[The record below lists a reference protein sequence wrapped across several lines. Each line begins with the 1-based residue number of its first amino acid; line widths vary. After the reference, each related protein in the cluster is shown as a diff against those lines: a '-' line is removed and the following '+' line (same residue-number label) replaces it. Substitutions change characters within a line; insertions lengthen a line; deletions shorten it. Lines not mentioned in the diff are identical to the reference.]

1 MINECP
7 TWEQFEAKNAK
18 NKRIAFETM
27 CRLLFKK
34 RFGINEALPYVYN
47 NPGNETKPIH
57 VGNEVIGFQ
66 AKFFKGEVINATQA
80 NDIIDSIETARA
92 DYPEQTKQIIF
103 TTLPF
108 GNPPKCKKKTK
119 NEKNIDAVATRC
131 HMQLEWI
138 VGDNILDKIVY
149 DELIYNLFF
158 NPDVKLWE
166 LDQHVK
172 TVNAL
177 YENGIKYSI
186 TTPHGQV
193 AISRQEALGKLEE
206 LLAQGKDIAIEG
218 ESGSGK
224 SAIVK
229 NYCQQHQDDVFIWL
243 NAGQFE
249 TDDINTLFQFAQS
262 YTIDNVCSFYRN
274 NDKKI
279 VIIDSAEK
287 LLGLKNPRPLALL
300 LKKMHDEQWQFVFT
314 IRKSAAKRVEQQLNT
329 QGIQPEVVDVPVLSD
344 SELDGLLEQNE
355 FRKPTDARLYGRIHN
370 LFYLARYC
378 EVAHG
383 NPSSLKE
390 FREQVWDEKIKGT
403 DSALRETREQCV
415 LDLVEQIE
423 ASGRYIIPKGNLSSP
438 ALDSLLRDEIICD
451 NRIGYSFAH
460 DIYLEWAMLMRMDI
474 RWESVM
480 SVPSFLNEIEDNV
493 IVYNSFRR
501 WLGGKI
507 SDHDECVTKFTNRIF
522 TDDVPE
528 NRRKAIIVMILRS
541 PDYAPDFFTR
551 YDGKLKEDNY
561 RWGKVVLS
569 ELPVNCQRAVNP
581 IPGYSAGAADMRP
594 EGSGWRSAIR
604 FIYAHYDEL
613 WPKNEKLITSI
624 LSCYAKTENESYEDL
639 RKAGLM
645 ALKPHLRVAEA
656 RKREEDDWLDN
667 EEVACRLVAPY
678 FACILEEIETIL
690 DEVLENKWVNHGE
703 PYEELT
709 QFIVKAKNVHLIVLY
724 KLFPEQILALM
735 DLYWSASDET
745 DEEEPRLIISSY
757 RVFEPEEAWGL
768 SHERLMMQYFPLS
781 GLQTCIPYM
790 LRLHTDLTVE
800 FIIRFMDKCIRHYA
814 EFMVYDDPVSE
825 VEIRLWDGST
835 RKKYGNHTIWN
846 LYRGTTG
853 IAVPHVLLCMHMALE
868 NYLLQLAKD
877 EKNIALVKK
886 IMDTILD
893 KAESLSLVAIVASV
907 VISDIDTFEEEAIAI
922 TSNLQMMRLDFDR
935 CTREDTAGFIT
946 IANPSRHSAHFGD
959 RRTSNA
965 LPHRKKQLEDVL
977 FHIQVENELKGK
989 EGKRELLQK
998 AYQNVDALKEQ
1009 LKGIPKDEQL
1019 PYKYV
1024 ISRTDV
1030 RKMTKKPVLVDGQ
1043 YAIYFDPYLDDE
1055 QLKSTAKIV
1064 QDEKE
1069 MLIGPNLRMWA
1080 TCRMK
1085 GKWDLIAN
1093 LEYEK
1098 DPQKALAD
1106 SKKIVAQLAIKE
1118 GGLTLMP
1125 EDEYVPP
1132 MVWATLLK
1140 DFGDKLSEAD
1150 IEYCEKNLIDTLL
1163 DAEFMLHSSMSGLKE
1178 CLDAIDAILNR
1189 SHQYDEECSQIL
1201 RTYATKERDVDGE
1214 RSCYIVAEMIEQHEM
1229 WQHHGAFMRNVA
1241 EAMISE
1247 QGEDLDVDDAEWLLC
1262 LFPTYPDADELR
1274 RVVKRN
1280 LEILSHAWDEE
1291 SEYTKIYVHR
1301 QLCSAKTV
1309 ARMLISA
1316 PDIEISELVAYYS
1329 RYMKSCDHDSL
1340 LISLMY
1346 RTALSNA
1353 YERFWVIWNGMYDAI
1368 VKERLYSTHDT
1379 VLNVYMLNPDMPA
1392 NWGMDWFHLKE
1403 GDVEFFVR
1411 IARDA
1416 GDKPI
1421 VLRNMVAATTILARH
1436 YYMQMLYVIAS
1447 VIEEHPR
1454 LELRNL
1460 KEETVRYLGEICL
1473 QVQTEHAEDIRRDVS
1488 LRDRFVRILDF
1499 MIENGSAYASSLR
1512 NEM

>member
-1 MINECP
+1 MVKGYP
-7 TWEQFEAKNAK
+7 TWELFDAKNAHDTD
-18 NKRIAFETM
+18 AFETL

-34 RFGINEALPYVYN
+34 QFGIKDALPYALN
-47 NPGNETKPIH
+47 NAGNETKPIT
-57 VGNEVIGFQ
+57 VGDEVIGFQ
-66 AKFFKGEVINATQA
+66 AKYFDGNT
-80 NDIIDSIETARA
+80 IDESQTRKLIHSIETAHTN
-92 DYPEQTKQIIF
+92 YPDQTKQIIYSKI
-103 TTLPF
+103 PF
-108 GNPPKCKKKTK
+108 GNPPAGKEKTK
-119 NEKNIDAVATRC
+119 NEEDIEAAAINNHIKI
-131 HMQLEWI
+131 EWI
-138 VGDNILDKIVY
+138 FGNDILDKVIENELLY
-149 DELIYNLFF
+149 DIFF
-158 NPDVKLWE
+158 NLEVHLKE
-166 LDQHVK
+166 LHKHVK
-172 TVNAL
+172 YANAL
-177 YENGIKYSI
+177 YEDGIKDSVRTSDGDI
-186 TTPHGQV
+186 
-193 AISRQEALGKLEE
+193 AIPRQEVFLKLEE
-206 LLAQGKDIAIEG
+206 LLAQGKDVAIEG

-229 NYCQQHQDDVFIWL
+229 NYCQQHNDDVSIWL
-243 NAGQFE
+243 NASQLE
-249 TDDINTLFQFAQS
+249 TDDVNTLFQFAQS
-262 YTIDNVCSFYRN
+262 YTIDNVCSFYQN

-300 LKKMHDEQWQFVFT
+300 LKKMHDEKWQFVFT
-314 IRKSAAKRVEQQLNT
+314 VRKSVAKRVEQEIKK
-329 QGIQPEVVDVPVLSD
+329 QGILPESVDVPLLSD
-344 SELDGLLEQNE
+344 AELNGFLEQNK

-383 NPSSLKE
+383 NPNTLNE

-403 DSALRETREQCV
+403 DSVLRETREQCV
-415 LDLVEQIE
+415 LDLAEQIK
-423 ASGRYIIPKGNLSSP
+423 ASGRYIIPKGNLISP
-438 ALDSLLRDEIICD
+438 PLDSLLRDEIICD

-460 DIYLEWAMLMRMDI
+460 DIYLEWSMSMQMDI
-474 RWESVM
+474 RWECVM
-480 SVPSFLNEIEDNV
+480 NVPSFLNEIEDNA

-507 SDHDECVTKFTNRIF
+507 SDHDECVTKFTDSVFI
-522 TDDVPE
+522 DDVPE
-528 NRRKAIIVMILRS
+528 SWRKAIIVMILRS

-569 ELPVNCQRAVNP
+569 ELPVNCQQVINH
-581 IPGYSAGAADMRP
+581 IPGHNAGSKDLEPM
-594 EGSGWRSAIR
+594 GSGWRSAIR
-604 FIYAHYDEL
+604 FIYAHYDEI

-645 ALKPHLRVAEA
+645 ALKPHQRVAEA

-667 EEVACRLVAPY
+667 DEAACRLVAPY
-678 FACILEEIETIL
+678 FACILEELETIL
-690 DEVLENKWVNHGE
+690 DEVLANKWVNHGE

-709 QFIVKAKNVHLIVLY
+709 QFIAKAKNADLIVLY
-724 KLFPEQILALM
+724 KFFPEQILALM

-768 SHERLMMQYFPLS
+768 SHERLMMQYFPIS

-800 FIIRFMDKCIRHYA
+800 FIIRFMDKCVRHYA
-814 EFMVYDDPVSE
+814 EFMADDDPVSK

-853 IAVPHVLLCMHMALE
+853 IAAPHVLLSMHMALE
-868 NYLLQLAKD
+868 NYLLQLAQN
-877 EKNIALVKK
+877 EKSIALVKK

-893 KAESLSLVAIVASV
+893 QAECLSLVAVVASV
-907 VISDIDTFEEEAIAI
+907 VTNDIDKFEDEAIAL
-922 TSNLQMMRLDFDR
+922 TSNLLMMRLDFDR
-935 CTREDTAGFIT
+935 CTREDTAGFMVVG
-946 IANPSRHSAHFGD
+946 NPRHAVHLED

-977 FHIQVENELKGK
+977 FHLQVENELKGK

-1009 LKGIPKDEQL
+1009 LKRIPKEEQL
-1019 PYKYV
+1019 LYKYV

-1030 RKMTKKPVLVDGQ
+1030 RMMTKKPVSVNGE
-1043 YAIYFDPYLDDE
+1043 YAIYFEPYLDDE
-1055 QLKSTAKIV
+1055 QLKSTAKMV
-1064 QDEKE
+1064 QNERE
-1069 MLIGPNLRMWA
+1069 MLIGLNLRMWA

-1085 GKWDLIAN
+1085 GKWDFIAN

-1098 DPQKALAD
+1098 NPQKALAD

-1132 MVWATLLK
+1132 MVWATLLR
-1140 DFGDKLSEAD
+1140 DFSDKLSEAD
-1150 IEYCEKNLIDTLL
+1150 IEYCEQNLIDTLL

-1178 CLDAIDAILNR
+1178 CLGSIDAILSR

-1214 RSCYIVAEMIEQHEM
+1214 RSCYIVAEMIEEHEM
-1229 WQHHGAFMRNVA
+1229 WTHHEAFMRNTA
-1241 EAMISE
+1241 EAMINK
-1247 QGEDLDVDDAEWLLC
+1247 QGEEPDVDDAEWLLC
-1262 LFPTYPDADELR
+1262 LFPIYPDTVDLQ
-1274 RVVKRN
+1274 RVVKKN

-1291 SEYTKIYVHR
+1291 SEYAKMYVHR
-1301 QLCSAKTV
+1301 QLCSARTV

-1316 PDIEISELVAYYS
+1316 PDTEISELVTYYS

-1368 VKERLYSTHDT
+1368 VKERIYSTHDT

-1392 NWGMDWFHLKE
+1392 NWGQDWFYVE
-1403 GDVEFFVR
+1403 ESDVAFFAR
-1411 IARDA
+1411 IVRDA

-1421 VLRNMVAATTILARH
+1421 ILRNIVAATTILARH
-1436 YYMQMLYVIAS
+1436 YYMQMLPVISS
-1447 VIEEHPR
+1447 VIEEYPR

-1460 KEETVRYLGEICL
+1460 KEEIVRYLDEICL
-1473 QVQTEHAEDIRRDVS
+1473 QVQTEHAEDIRKDVS
-1488 LRDRFVRILDF
+1488 LRERFVRILDF
-1499 MIENGSAYASSLR
+1499 MIENGSAYASSLK

>member
-1 MINECP
+1 MVIGYP
-7 TWEQFEAKNAK
+7 TWKQFDVNNAQDYD
-18 NKRIAFETM
+18 AFETL

-34 RFGINEALPYVYN
+34 RFGITESLPYAFN
-47 NPGNETKPIH
+47 NAGNETKPIH
-57 VGNEVIGFQ
+57 VGDKMIGFQ
-66 AKFFKGEVINATQA
+66 AKYFDGNTIDESQA
-80 NDIIDSIETARA
+80 RNIIHSIETAHA
-92 DYPEQTKQIIF
+92 NYPEQTKQIIY
-103 TTLPF
+103 TNLPF
-108 GNPPKCKKKTK
+108 GNPPAGKEKTK
-119 NEKNIDAVATRC
+119 NEEDINAAAVANNLE
-131 HMQLEWI
+131 LEWI
-138 VGDNILDKIVY
+138 VGNDILDKVIENELLY
-149 DELIYNLFF
+149 DIFF
-158 NPDVKLWE
+158 NPDVQLKE
-166 LDQHVK
+166 LHKHV
-172 TVNAL
+172 TSANAT
-177 YENGIKYSI
+177 YENSI
-186 TTPHGQV
+186 SDSIRTSQWNI
-193 AISRQEALGKLEE
+193 AIPRQEAFHKIEE
-206 LLAQGKDIAIEG
+206 LLAQGKDVAIEG

-229 NYCQQHQDDVFIWL
+229 NYCQQHADDVFIWL
-243 NAGQFE
+243 NASQFE
-249 TDDINTLFQFAQS
+249 TDDVNTLFQFSQS

-279 VIIDSAEK
+279 IIIDSAEK

-300 LKKMHDEQWQFVFT
+300 LNKMHDEQWQFVFT
-314 IRKSAAKRVEQQLNT
+314 IRRSATKRVEQELNKL
-329 QGIQPEVVDVPVLSD
+329 GIQPETVNVPVLSD
-344 SELDGLLEQNE
+344 AELDGILEQNE
-355 FRKPTDARLYGRIHN
+355 FLKPTDARLYGRIHN

-378 EVAHG
+378 DVAHG
-383 NPSSLKE
+383 NPNTLKE
-390 FREQVWDEKIKGT
+390 FREQVWDEKIKGI

-415 LDLVEQIE
+415 LALAEQIE
-423 ASGRYIIPKGNLSSP
+423 ASGRYIIPKGKLSSP
-438 ALDSLLRDEIICD
+438 ALDSLLRDEIIYD

-480 SVPSFLNEIEDNV
+480 DVPSFLNEIEDNV
-493 IVYNSFRR
+493 IVYNNFRR
-501 WLGGKI
+501 WFGGKI
-507 SDHDECVTKFTNRIF
+507 SDHDECVTKFTDSIF
-522 TDDVPE
+522 TEDMPE
-528 NRRKAIIVMILRS
+528 SWRKAIVVMILRS
-541 PDYAPDFFTR
+541 TDYAPDFFSR

-561 RWGKVVLS
+561 RWGKVALS
-569 ELPVNCQRAVNP
+569 ELPVNCQQVINH
-581 IPGYSAGAADMRP
+581 IPGYNAGSKDLQPM
-594 EGSGWRSAIR
+594 GSGWRSAIR

-645 ALKPHLRVAEA
+645 ALKPHQRVAEA

-667 EEVACRLVAPY
+667 EEAACRLVAFY

-690 DEVLENKWVNHGE
+690 DEVLANKWVNHGE

-709 QFIVKAKNVHLIVLY
+709 QFIVKAKNADLIVLY
-724 KLFPEQILALM
+724 KFIPEQILALM

-768 SHERLMMQYFPLS
+768 SHERLMMQYFPVS

-800 FIIRFMDKCIRHYA
+800 FIIRFMDKCVRHYA
-814 EFMVYDDPVSE
+814 EFMTDDDPVSE

-853 IAVPHVLLCMHMALE
+853 IAAPYVLLSMHMALE

-877 EKNIALVKK
+877 EKNIVLAKK
-886 IMDTILD
+886 IMDMILD
-893 KAESLSLVAIVASV
+893 KAKSLSLVAVVASV
-907 VISDIDTFEEEAIAI
+907 VTSDIDKFEEEAIAI

-935 CTREDTAGFIT
+935 CTREDTAGFMVVG
-946 IANPSRHSAHFGD
+946 NPTRHPAHLGD
-959 RRTSNA
+959 RRTSNE

-977 FHIQVENELKGK
+977 FHIQVENELKRK

-1009 LKGIPKDEQL
+1009 LKRIPKDEQL

-1030 RKMTKKPVLVDGQ
+1030 RMMTKKPVSVNGE

-1055 QLKSTAKIV
+1055 QLKSTAKMV
-1064 QDEKE
+1064 QDERE

-1085 GKWDLIAN
+1085 GKWDYIAN

-1140 DFGDKLSEAD
+1140 DFGDKLSKAD
-1150 IEYCEKNLIDTLL
+1150 IEYCEKNLIDALS
-1163 DAEFMLHSSMSGLKE
+1163 DAEFMLESSMSGLKE
-1178 CLDAIDAILNR
+1178 CLDAVDAILSR
-1189 SHQYDEECSQIL
+1189 SHQYDDECSKIL

-1229 WQHHGAFMRNVA
+1229 WTHHEAFMRNTA

-1247 QGEDLDVDDAEWLLC
+1247 QGEEPDVDDAEWLLC
-1262 LFPTYPDADELR
+1262 LFPTYPDADDFR

-1280 LEILSHAWDEE
+1280 LETLSHAWDEE
-1291 SEYTKIYVHR
+1291 SEYAKMYVHR
-1301 QLCSAKTV
+1301 QLCSARTV

-1316 PDIEISELVAYYS
+1316 PDTEISELVAYYS
-1329 RYMKSCDHDSL
+1329 RYTKSCDHDSL

-1346 RTALSNA
+1346 RTALNNA

-1368 VKERLYSTHDT
+1368 VKERTYSTHDT

-1392 NWGMDWFHLKE
+1392 NWGQDWFHVKE
-1403 GDVEFFVR
+1403 SDVAFFAR

-1421 VLRNMVAATTILARH
+1421 VLRNIVAATTILTRQ
-1436 YYMQMLYVIAS
+1436 YYMQMLSVIAS
-1447 VIEEHPR
+1447 VIEAHPR

-1460 KEETVRYLGEICL
+1460 KEETVRYLDEICL

-1488 LRDRFVRILDF
+1488 LRERFVRILDF
-1499 MIENGSAYASSLR
+1499 MIMNGSAYASSLR